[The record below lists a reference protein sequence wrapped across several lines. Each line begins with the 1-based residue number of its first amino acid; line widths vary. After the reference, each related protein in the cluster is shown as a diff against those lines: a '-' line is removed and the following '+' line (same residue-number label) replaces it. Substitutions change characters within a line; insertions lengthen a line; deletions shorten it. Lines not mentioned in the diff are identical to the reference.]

1 MKKVCGDEGWSRV
14 SCVATDGD
22 KAMAAAIEEVLPSS
36 RHLRCWF
43 HIEQNLRHNLVE
55 LGSLSMEDFNTF
67 IVQWKLAAL
76 MDEEVDFQAAKE
88 RLHEGFPMAVDY
100 LTNWIWPHGDAF
112 LSCRTKS
119 ITTLGILSTQR
130 VEGVNSTLK
139 NSFQVGSKTALV
151 TLFSIL
157 EHAADKKDRDS
168 IREMHHKDLKDAQHI
183 PQGSFMDTLTPH
195 VYRWAARKMRTEYD
209 FMTNYTHEPGVL
221 GAPFQVSLTQQA
233 RNRGV
238 VERIRQV
245 HVNEGVMKCSCC
257 FPNTFLLPCRH
268 VLYLNQVIFKEPFRS
283 DQVGQR
289 WLRSFMP
296 PASYTPNPLLLQVQ
310 RLPQAVALVASARV
324 DKIPSE
330 RQRYAQLER
339 MGQDFAR
346 IMAPFKAL

>member
-1 MKKVCGDEGWSRV
+1 MDTTFKTNRFHWPLLLVCGINEHFHTVLFAVALVRYQTTVLFAWVLNQMKKVCGDEGWSRV

-139 NSFQVGSKTALV
+139 NSFQVGSK
-151 TLFSIL
+151 
-157 EHAADKKDRDS
+157 R
-168 IREMHHKDLKDAQHI
+168 
-183 PQGSFMDTLTPH
+183 
-195 VYRWAARKMRTEYD
+195 
-209 FMTNYTHEPGVL
+209 
-221 GAPFQVSLTQQA
+221 
-233 RNRGV
+233 
-238 VERIRQV
+238 
-245 HVNEGVMKCSCC
+245 
-257 FPNTFLLPCRH
+257 
-268 VLYLNQVIFKEPFRS
+268 
-283 DQVGQR
+283 QR
-289 WLRSFMP
+289 WLPYSLFWN
-296 PASYTPNPLLLQVQ
+296 TPLIRRTETVYGKCIT
-310 RLPQAVALVASARV
+310 RTS
-324 DKIPSE
+324 
-330 RQRYAQLER
+330 R
-339 MGQDFAR
+339 MLSIFHKVLSWTLSHLMCTVGLR
-346 IMAPFKAL
+346 GR